1 MVFGRVIEESWEERL
16 ARLGADLQSRPE
28 VRVYPGLEY
37 ASVNHRR
44 FAEMLDRMGL
54 SVSAVDAE
62 VGRKV
67 LARSVALVQD
77 YRATSEEAWQLS
89 FIDRYTVEGGTVRYG
104 TVRYGRRW

>member
-1 MVFGRVIEESWEERL
+1 M
-16 ARLGADLQSRPE
+16 
-28 VRVYPGLEY
+28 YPGLEY
-37 ASVNHRR
+37 ASVNHRH

-62 VGRKV
+62 EGRKV

-77 YRATSEEAWQLS
+77 YRATLEEAWQLS

-104 TVRYGRRW
+104 TVRSKVVMYGTVRSKVVPRPRPGGRSPDRL